1 MKVPCKNIPT
11 YIADTDSWTTT
22 SFENQKEFGDFLFN
36 TCFKEPGE
44 YNLDEHTLKWNDAGN
59 TFTNT
64 GVYTNYARNTPEYN
78 KFWDD
83 EELKCRLG
91 VIWKSGKN
99 TWYLTRDYYFLLNY
113 CPILNKEKGNTES
126 FMSIRDVQ
134 LHMMLYEKIAECYHL
149 HSCVLK
155 KRQMAY
161 EQPHSSLI
169 LGKDGWITM
178 GEVQEG
184 DEIRNPD
191 GNLCKVI
198 DKVNNGIKDI
208 YKITLDDGFEI
219 ECGENHLWS
228 VNINGNKI
236 PTVITLKKMI
246 ELGLYNFYNGRK
258 EYRYRIKNID
268 KIKYDKKHLP
278 IDPYVLGV
286 LIGDGSI
293 SNKQIGFTSYDED
306 LANKVFRN
314 LGSDYTF
321 GYCATKEGI
330 TIKYNIIYKDR
341 FNIEKTKDY
350 INNKYGCNPLIR
362 ELDNL
367 NLLGTTSRNK
377 FIPDIYKYASIED
390 RIALLQGLMD
400 TDGYINNKGHDIHF
414 TTTSKQLANDI
425 WILIKE
431 LGLNSTIS
439 IKNNEYGEFYRV
451 RIHGE
456 INFEIFSI
464 FRKKKRLE
472 LRNQSSRRS
481 FKSTRRIINI
491 EKLDKK
497 EECSCIVV
505 DNPNHLYIT
514 NGYTITHNSNCHAA
528 KSLNFLWFENK
539 KTIKWFAS
547 DEGYLDNVNGTWKML
562 DAYKNHINKNTD
574 WVRVFKPGSYPEIQQ
589 KEEYL
594 VRKGQWATRGNEST
608 LVAKSLK
615 KDVTTGVGG
624 AAFYVFHE
632 EGGVAPKADITL
644 QYLNPAL
651 ESGVGNKTGSFH
663 IGGSVGDLD
672 DCKPLK
678 DFLLR
683 PKIYEMFSVPTKWY
697 DETGRIMECGLF
709 IPTQYGMPQAVDEYG
724 NSQVEKALEILKGLE
739 ESWKE
744 LPPEQYVLKRS
755 QNPKTIKEAFAYRKV
770 SFFNV
775 QRLERR
781 QKDIELLRERNHFD
795 EKKGLLFLDNE
806 NKVRLKLLSEFKEND
821 CPVEMVYPVKP
832 TIVDKRGVVT
842 IYEDP
847 INEPGLYY
855 AGVDSVEV
863 AKTDTSDS
871 LFSIYIYKRGTKK
884 VKILLNGT
892 KQIEYDRGKIVA
904 SYVGRFNN
912 PDDTNEQGL
921 MLLRL
926 YNALAACERNKPNF
940 INYCRRKGYGYLI
953 ARKSQL
959 PFDKEL
965 DATGTKNDEFG
976 IWSDS
981 AGKLLNIM
989 KNSAYE
995 YLDSEI
1001 DTIHQHTTDD
1011 TIGKVIKT
1019 IRGYSLVDDY
1029 WLLEELKQ
1037 WNEEDNFDRFIA
1049 FSLAII
1055 IGLSRELDYEKTLT
1069 EVEEDPDPKPIIHK
1083 PKSMFNNIRS
1093 SQNNL
1098 LNFRN
1103 GKKR

>member
-44 YNLDEHTLKWNDAGN
+44 YDLDSSTLKWNDAAN
-59 TFTNT
+59 FFTNT
-64 GVYTNYARNTPEYN
+64 GAYTHYARNTPEYN

-83 EELKCRLG
+83 EELKCRVG

-161 EQPHSSLI
+161 
-169 LGKDGWITM
+169 
-178 GEVQEG
+178 
-184 DEIRNPD
+184 
-191 GNLCKVI
+191 
-198 DKVNNGIKDI
+198 
-208 YKITLDDGFEI
+208 
-219 ECGENHLWS
+219 
-228 VNINGNKI
+228 
-236 PTVITLKKMI
+236 
-246 ELGLYNFYNGRK
+246 
-258 EYRYRIKNID
+258 
-268 KIKYDKKHLP
+268 
-278 IDPYVLGV
+278 
-286 LIGDGSI
+286 
-293 SNKQIGFTSYDED
+293 
-306 LANKVFRN
+306 
-314 LGSDYTF
+314 
-321 GYCATKEGI
+321 
-330 TIKYNIIYKDR
+330 
-341 FNIEKTKDY
+341 
-350 INNKYGCNPLIR
+350 
-362 ELDNL
+362 
-367 NLLGTTSRNK
+367 
-377 FIPDIYKYASIED
+377 
-390 RIALLQGLMD
+390 
-400 TDGYINNKGHDIHF
+400 
-414 TTTSKQLANDI
+414 
-425 WILIKE
+425 
-431 LGLNSTIS
+431 
-439 IKNNEYGEFYRV
+439 
-451 RIHGE
+451 
-456 INFEIFSI
+456 
-464 FRKKKRLE
+464 
-472 LRNQSSRRS
+472 
-481 FKSTRRIINI
+481 
-491 EKLDKK
+491 
-497 EECSCIVV
+497 
-505 DNPNHLYIT
+505 
-514 NGYTITHNSNCHAA
+514 SNCHAA

-547 DEGYLDNVNGTWKML
+547 DESYLDNVNGTWKML
-562 DAYKNHINKNTD
+562 DAYKNHINKYTD

-624 AAFYVFHE
+624 ASFFVFHE
-632 EGGVAPKADITL
+632 EGGIAPKADITL

-678 DFLLR
+678 DFLLK
-683 PKIYEMFSVPTKWY
+683 PKTYEMFSVPTKWY
-697 DETGRIMECGLF
+697 DETGRIMKCGLF

-781 QKDIELLRERNHFD
+781 QKDLELLKERNNID
-795 EKKGLLFLDNE
+795 EKKGLLFIDNE
-806 NKVRLKLLSEFKEND
+806 GKIKLKHLSEFT
-821 CPVEMVYPVKP
+821 EMTRPTEMIYPVDPKL
-832 TIVDKRGVVT
+832 TDKRGVVT

-847 INEPGLYY
+847 INEAGLYY

-863 AKTDTSDS
+863 AKTETSDS
-871 LFSIYIYKRGTKK
+871 LFAIYIYKRGIKK
-884 VKILLNGT
+884 VKILVNGT

-904 SYVGRFNN
+904 SYVGRFDN

-921 MLLRL
+921 MLLRM

-940 INYCRRKGYGYLI
+940 INYCRRKGYSYLI

-959 PFDKEL
+959 PFDKDL
-965 DATGTKNDEFG
+965 DATGSKNDEFG

-981 AGKLLNIM
+981 AGKLLEIM
-989 KNSAYE
+989 KRSTYE
-995 YLDSEI
+995 YIDSEI
-1001 DTIHQHTTDD
+1001 DTIHEHTKDD
-1011 TIGKVIKT
+1011 TVGKVVKT
-1019 IRGYSLVDDY
+1019 IRGYSLIDDH
-1029 WLLEELKQ
+1029 WLLEELKM
-1037 WNEEDNFDRFIA
+1037 WNDEDNFDRFIA

-1055 IGLSRELDYEKTLT
+1055 IGLSRELDYEKTIT
-1069 EVEEDPDPKPIIHK
+1069 EIDPDPDPKPIIHK